1 MKSCSSSFSITK
13 LLLKYVKGGWEH
25 HIRDVPSYK
34 KVNDNRG
41 QFTIEREGCYQE
53 LGWSLEGAFD
63 ESVLLWHLATD
74 FCYYIN
80 TGASPSQ
87 CTQDSCPGVYAC
99 PAWCRGSEHHEGAVQ
114 CREISN
120 YMMYLLYARG
130 VLLCFP
136 EFFCTTSKANQRL

>member
-13 LLLKYVKGGWEH
+13 LVLRYVKGGWEH

-74 FCYYIN
+74 FFYYKK
-80 TGASPSQ
+80 GASHSHHGLQ
-87 CTQDSCPGVYAC
+87 CLHDSCPHVYAM
-99 PAWCRGSEHHEGAVQ
+99 PGLV
-114 CREISN
+114 
-120 YMMYLLYARG
+120 
-130 VLLCFP
+130 
-136 EFFCTTSKANQRL
+136 

>member
-13 LLLKYVKGGWEH
+13 LVLRYVKGGWEH

-74 FCYYIN
+74 FCYYN
-80 TGASPSQ
+80 KGASHSHHGLQ
-87 CTQDSCPGVYAC
+87 CLHDSCPHVYAM
-99 PAWCRGSEHHEGAVQ
+99 PGLV
-114 CREISN
+114 
-120 YMMYLLYARG
+120 
-130 VLLCFP
+130 
-136 EFFCTTSKANQRL
+136 